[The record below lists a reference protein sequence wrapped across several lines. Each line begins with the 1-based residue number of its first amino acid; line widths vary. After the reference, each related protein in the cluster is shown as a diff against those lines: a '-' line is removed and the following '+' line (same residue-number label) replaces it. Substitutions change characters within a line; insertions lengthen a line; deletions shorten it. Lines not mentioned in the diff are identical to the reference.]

1 MSAHRVTIK
10 EATRLTGR
18 SRRSLYRDMAT
29 GHLSYHAGNNGRR
42 LVDVSELIRAYGAL
56 EGLPE
61 QVEAKSTLPA
71 AGSRT
76 DELLAELLEVTRQ
89 QSLTLEQQYEEL
101 AALRREVA
109 ELRTLPAPGALAH
122 HERLASDQTP
132 VADDRS
138 YKAPAVSEAQHEPPR
153 DIGDVLKRFEN
164 RSKA

>member
-1 MSAHRVTIK
+1 MSAHRITIK

-18 SRRSLYRDMAT
+18 SRRSLYRDMAE

-61 QVEAKSTLPA
+61 QIEAEPTSPA
-71 AGSRT
+71 AGNRT

-89 QSLTLEQQYEEL
+89 QSLTLENQREEL

-109 ELRTLPAPGALAH
+109 ELRTLPAPGALAA
-122 HERLASDQTP
+122 HERLADDQTP
-132 VADDRS
+132 TQS
-138 YKAPAVSEAQHEPPR
+138 STPPQAPAATETKRQAPKDFSDLLA
-153 DIGDVLKRFEN
+153 RFES
-164 RSKA
+164 RSS